1 MIHRR
6 KTFSVWPAA
15 MLVVLLLF
23 GVRAAVAETL
33 RISGTG
39 GAIGTMRHLG
49 EAYRK
54 LHPDVH
60 FEFMPGMGSSGAA
73 KAVIAGRLDIGLC
86 GRPATEEERA
96 QGVVDI
102 RYAKTP
108 YVFGVNRSVKR
119 AGITLATAVD
129 IYAGKRKRWEDG
141 SRIRPIL
148 RPPMDSD
155 IPVLKNMSRE
165 MAAAVDIAMRREGM
179 VVAMTDQDAA
189 DAIEITPGA
198 FGATTL
204 ALILSEGRGI
214 RALALN
220 GTVPST
226 RAILDGS
233 YPFTK
238 TFCMMTRQNPPP
250 AVRRF
255 VEFVRSPKGAAIL
268 AKYGQIA
275 VR

>member
-1 MIHRR
+1 LIQR
-6 KTFSVWPAA
+6 KKTIFFRSAA
-15 MLVVLLLF
+15 MLAALLF
-23 GVRAAVAETL
+23 FGPRAANAETI

-39 GAIGTMRHLG
+39 GAIETMRFLG
-49 EAYRK
+49 DSFRK
-54 LHPDVH
+54 VHPDVR
-60 FEFMPGMGSSGAA
+60 FEIMPVIGSSGAV
-73 KAVIAGRLDIGLC
+73 KAVLAGRLDIGLC
-86 GRPATEEERA
+86 GRPATEAERD
-96 QGVVDI
+96 QGVLDI

-108 YVFGVNRSVKR
+108 FVFGVNRSVKKT
-119 AGITLATAVD
+119 GMTLAGAIE

-141 SRIRPIL
+141 SRIRLIL

-155 IPVLKNMSRE
+155 IPLLKGMSAE
-165 MAAAVDIAMRREGM
+165 MATAVDTALGREGM
-179 VVAMTDQDAA
+179 IVAMTDQDAA
-189 DAIEITPGA
+189 DAIELTPGG

-204 ALILSEGRGI
+204 AIILSERREI

-220 GTVPST
+220 GAAPSI
-226 RAILDGS
+226 RAAADGS

-238 TFCMMTRQNPPP
+238 TFCMLTRKHPSS

-255 VEFVRSPKGAAIL
+255 IEFVRSPAGAAIL